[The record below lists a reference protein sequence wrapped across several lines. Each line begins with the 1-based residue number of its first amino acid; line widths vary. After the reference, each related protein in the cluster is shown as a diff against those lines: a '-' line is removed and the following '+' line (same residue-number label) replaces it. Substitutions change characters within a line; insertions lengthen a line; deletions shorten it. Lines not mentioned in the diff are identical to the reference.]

1 MLLLFISSFL
11 AATFIPFSS
20 EIHFA
25 AVIHEHNVFAA
36 LVIATIGNT
45 LGGMFSYWI
54 GWLTKWNWIEKYL
67 RVKREK
73 IERFQKI
80 IEKNGGWLGFL
91 CWAPIIGDVIAIGLG
106 VFRANK
112 YLTFFTMLTGKF
124 LRYLIIALIVMG
136 FCK

>member
-1 MLLLFISSFL
+1 MANKVEL
-11 AATFIPFSS
+11 
-20 EIHFA
+20 
-25 AVIHEHNVFAA
+25 
-36 LVIATIGNT
+36 
-45 LGGMFSYWI
+45 
-54 GWLTKWNWIEKYL
+54 IEKYL

-80 IEKNGGWLGFL
+80 IEKKGGWLGFL

-112 YLTFFTMLTGKF
+112 YLTLFTMLTGKF
-124 LRYLIIALIVMG
+124 IRYLIIALIILD